1 MNFEYN
7 PDVGKTNRLQP
18 TPPQLVWGTR
28 RDRLDYRFQARSAI
42 VEHLMSRWA
51 RPEWRAVD
59 VSGGAGRWLSTL
71 APRFS
76 HFTHLDLSPN
86 ALGVARADHAEFSNV
101 EFGVVDLLQPREPG
115 TDMFGRVWDVAFC
128 LDTLLY
134 RGDFVETALRSI
146 RSFVRPGGT
155 VIIDVP
161 TQFRAG
167 ISRLVKG
174 ARYSGPERTFSP
186 DAALRLARDN
196 GYVCLATAYQYRE
209 LTASTHR
216 LLVGRGLTA
225 WVPWPSTWMYLVLR
239 VTEQAGT

>member
-7 PDVGKTNRLQP
+7 PDAGKTNGLQP
-18 TPPQLVWGTR
+18 TSPQLVWGTR

-42 VEHLMSRWA
+42 VEHLVSRWA
-51 RPEWRAVD
+51 HPDWRAVD

-71 APRFS
+71 APHFS
-76 HFTHLDLSPN
+76 HFTHLDLSPD
-86 ALGVARADHAEFSNV
+86 ALSVARADHAELSNV
-101 EFGVVDLLQPREPG
+101 EYGIVDLLQSRKPG
-115 TDMFGRVWDVAFC
+115 ADMFGRVWDVAFC

-134 RGDFVETALRSI
+134 RGDFVEAALRNI
-146 RSFVRPGGT
+146 RAFVRPSGI

-161 TQFRAG
+161 MQFRAR
-167 ISRLVKG
+167 ISRQVKG
-174 ARYSGPERTFSP
+174 GHYRGPERTFSP
-186 DAALRLARDN
+186 RAALGLARDN

-209 LTASTHR
+209 LTASAHR

-239 VTEQAGT
+239 VTE